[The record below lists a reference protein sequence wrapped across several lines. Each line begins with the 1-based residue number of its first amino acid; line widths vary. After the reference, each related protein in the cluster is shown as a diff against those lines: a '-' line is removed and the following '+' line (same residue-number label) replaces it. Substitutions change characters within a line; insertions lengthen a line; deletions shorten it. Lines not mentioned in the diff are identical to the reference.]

1 MGFSRQEYWSGL
13 PFTTPRDLPH
23 PGIEPMP
30 LVSPA
35 LAGRLFITQPPR
47 KPLLNTGLTKKFVQ
61 VFHSITW
68 TTLTRQILCATDNKK
83 QRVLILEGRESAAC
97 IPSVNLCFLAV
108 TQDRASGIRS
118 LWKSLL
124 VPQPRLIKAQSCS
137 RVKIPRVWKAGR
149 TLTAWLPL
157 GLGHLERG

>member
-1 MGFSRQEYWSGL
+1 MGCHLLLQGIFPTQGSSPCLLGL
-13 PFTTPRDLPH
+13 PHWQVDYLSLSH
-23 PGIEPMP
+23 QG
-30 LVSPA
+30 SPYI
-35 LAGRLFITQPPR
+35 LLM
-47 KPLLNTGLTKKFVQ
+47 LNTGLTKKFVQ

-108 TQDRASGIRS
+108 TQDRASGICS

-124 VPQPRLIKAQSCS
+124 VPQPRLIKAQSCT
-137 RVKIPRVWKAGR
+137 RVKVPRVWKAGR
-149 TLTAWLPL
+149 TLTSWLPL